1 MPPTERFFNSLVH
14 QKIILDNSPFL
25 DANSQRGLESAYCL
39 FHDIIKHSVSRQT
52 QNRHEKVRQH
62 LKNVY
67 SIGKPLFVLVAVTI
81 SITDLASLEHKE
93 LFPRLEYWWQNN
105 VPSHKFESR
114 AIELINELEH
124 EREKGGLIHVQR
136 KSLCL
141 LLERT
146 NTNLA

>member
-39 FHDIIKHSVSRQT
+39 LHDIIKHSVSRQT
-52 QNRHEKVRQH
+52 QNRREKVRQH

-136 KSLCL
+136 KSLSL